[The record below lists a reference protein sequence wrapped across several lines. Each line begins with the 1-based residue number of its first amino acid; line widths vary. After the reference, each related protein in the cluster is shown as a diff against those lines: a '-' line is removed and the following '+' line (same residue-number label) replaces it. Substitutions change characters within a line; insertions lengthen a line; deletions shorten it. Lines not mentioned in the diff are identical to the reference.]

1 MLSALTAGLA
11 TLFGLLAAGVHPSA
25 DPEFGVTAA
34 FVLGI
39 ASLAG
44 GASLV
49 SMVGGAARVHNA
61 RLAQV
66 ATFQMEAVVFFDRA
80 LACRTDKAAD
90 ELVAEMQA
98 WKPSGHGSAVI
109 CHLRVISNAPLASAL
124 R

>member
-1 MLSALTAGLA
+1 MGAQRSRPKSTGLAGADQDAQESSPMLSALTAGLA

-49 SMVGGAARVHNA
+49 SMVGVQRGYTTR
-61 RLAQV
+61 
-66 ATFQMEAVVFFDRA
+66 
-80 LACRTDKAAD
+80 
-90 ELVAEMQA
+90 
-98 WKPSGHGSAVI
+98 GS
-109 CHLRVISNAPLASAL
+109 RK
-124 R
+124 